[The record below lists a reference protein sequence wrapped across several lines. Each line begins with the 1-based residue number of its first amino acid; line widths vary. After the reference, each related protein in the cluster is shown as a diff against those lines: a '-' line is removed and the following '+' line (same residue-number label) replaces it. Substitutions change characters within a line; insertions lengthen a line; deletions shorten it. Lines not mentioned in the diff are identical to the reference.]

1 MKPFVNII
9 ESSTRIIQDIHLLR
23 RLQKAGIRNFEVG
36 NLSTKNDIINTTKFI
51 NGEQFYDR
59 SSNFS
64 IHISNISQTKFIPI
78 NTDYIIISANAYTN
92 YNNFFK
98 KIKDIRNHLPYNIKI
113 RGQVLN
119 SWTFNN
125 HHTEIINQF
134 VDLGVDI
141 IDIVDILNESTPKLT
156 DKLFKNILSQKY
168 PIKYGIKTNDKHSIF
183 VSIEN
188 GVKYVYSGLCSVDN
202 MLSTNDIVY
211 ELHKR
216 GISTGIDL
224 EELEDINI
232 YHSEKHRANVFR
244 NQS

>member
-23 RLQKAGIRNFEVG
+23 RLQTAGIRNFEVG

-51 NGEQFYDR
+51 NGDQFYDR

-64 IHISNISQTKFIPI
+64 IHISNISQIKFIPI
-78 NTDYIIISANAYTN
+78 NTDYIIISANASTN
-92 YNNFFK
+92 YNNYFK

-119 SWTFNN
+119 SWTYNT
-125 HHTEIINQF
+125 HHIEIIKQF

-141 IDIVDILNESTPKLT
+141 IDMVDILNEATPKLT
-156 DKLFKNILSQKY
+156 DKLFKTILTQKY
-168 PIKYGIKTNDKHSIF
+168 PIQYGIKTNDNHSIF
-183 VSIEN
+183 VSIDK
-188 GVKYVYSGLCSVDN
+188 GVRDVYSGLCTVDN
-202 MLSTNDIVY
+202 ILSTNEIVY
-211 ELHKR
+211 ELHNR

-224 EELEDINI
+224 EELEDIKI
-232 YHSEKHRANVFR
+232 FHREKHNGQIV
-244 NQS
+244 

>member
-23 RLQKAGIRNFEVG
+23 RLQTAGIRNFEVG
-36 NLSTKNDIINTTKFI
+36 NLSTKNDIINTTNFI

-64 IHISNISQTKFIPI
+64 IHISNMSQIKFIPI
-78 NTDYIIISANAYTN
+78 NTDYIIISANASTN
-92 YNNFFK
+92 YNNYFK

-119 SWTFNN
+119 SWTYNT
-125 HHTEIINQF
+125 HHIEIIKQF

-141 IDIVDILNESTPKLT
+141 IDMVDILNEATPKLT
-156 DKLFKNILSQKY
+156 DKLFKNILTQKY
-168 PIKYGIKTNDKHSIF
+168 PIQYGIKTNDNQSIF
-183 VSIEN
+183 VSIDK
-188 GVKYVYSGLCSVDN
+188 GVRDVYSGLCAVDN
-202 MLSTNDIVY
+202 ILSTNDIVY
-211 ELHKR
+211 ELHNR

-224 EELEDINI
+224 EELEDIKIFNR
-232 YHSEKHRANVFR
+232 EKHHGQIV
-244 NQS
+244 